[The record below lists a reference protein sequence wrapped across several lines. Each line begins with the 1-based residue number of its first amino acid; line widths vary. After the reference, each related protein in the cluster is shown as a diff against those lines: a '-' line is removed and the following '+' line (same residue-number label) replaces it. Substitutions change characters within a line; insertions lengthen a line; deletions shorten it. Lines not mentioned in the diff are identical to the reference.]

1 MDGLIPFLFHAI
13 KKQKGGSR
21 RNYRSLSDQGGS
33 TRSYHLLIGNSGS
46 LEGSS
51 HRRTRSEFQPPTFD
65 FIDQHSSGIEL
76 HSRSLKVVDSPRNV
90 KDTKQ
95 QQIAA
100 GSSSYQKKPVIN
112 TNNVSRFR

>member
-1 MDGLIPFLFHAI
+1 MDGLIPFLFHAL
-13 KKQKGGSR
+13 KKNKGSTR
-21 RNYRSLSDQGGS
+21 RNYRSLSDQGS
-33 TRSYHLLIGNSGS
+33 TRSYHLLVGNSGS

-65 FIDQHSSGIEL
+65 FIDQRSGIEL

-95 QQIAA
+95 QIAA
-100 GSSSYQKKPVIN
+100 GSSYQKKPVN